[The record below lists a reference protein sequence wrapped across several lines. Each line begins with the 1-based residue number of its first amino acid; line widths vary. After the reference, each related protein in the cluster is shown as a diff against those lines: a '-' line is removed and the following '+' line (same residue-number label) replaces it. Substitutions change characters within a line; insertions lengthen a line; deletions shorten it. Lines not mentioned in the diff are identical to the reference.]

1 MPRPLS
7 YGERLIRMEGV
18 ITEVHDGSAVIDLKG
33 RLGRLT
39 IPLRMLIADAPLA
52 AGQEVGWNMSFPEQ
66 LSTDKTT
73 LHPQEKE
80 KEEP

>member
-7 YGERLIRMEGV
+7 YGDRLIRMEGV
-18 ITEVHDGSAVIDLKG
+18 IVEVHDGSAVIDLKG

-39 IPLRMLIADAPLA
+39 VPLRMLIADAPLA

-66 LSTDKTT
+66 LTT
-73 LHPQEKE
+73 NENSLHPQEIK
-80 KEEP
+80 KEET